1 MAAVRCSRGPV
12 HGLPALVLF
21 AVAAGI
27 APPGVAAQPG
37 SGGAARLLA
46 GHASVPGLLP
56 SGMPLSRSMER
67 PPTGQRFLSGLRAA
81 ARPPW
86 RVPPGPPPS
95 TVAGPAGPPGEGRA
109 FVYSLAVPGLA
120 QYHQGNRRW
129 LLYAGTEILSA
140 FLYLDAR
147 SGARNTRT
155 VYRDFA
161 WTRAR
166 QGVSAEPR
174 RDGDF
179 EYYETLSH
187 WIASGAW
194 DSDPARAG
202 LQPESDRGTYNGWV
216 WGLATE
222 IFNVDALDPEASP
235 GYGRALDYYRD
246 RGYGP
251 SLLWV
256 WQGGAADQN
265 DFRALIADSD
275 RLAADARR
283 ALWIL
288 TANHLFSAI
297 DGFITARLAATG
309 PSRELGLV
317 VTVPFR

>member
-1 MAAVRCSRGPV
+1 M
-12 HGLPALVLF
+12 
-21 AVAAGI
+21 
-27 APPGVAAQPG
+27 
-37 SGGAARLLA
+37 
-46 GHASVPGLLP
+46 
-56 SGMPLSRSMER
+56 
-67 PPTGQRFLSGLRAA
+67 
-81 ARPPW
+81 
-86 RVPPGPPPS
+86 
-95 TVAGPAGPPGEGRA
+95 
-109 FVYSLAVPGLA
+109 YSLAVPGLA

-222 IFNVDALDPEASP
+222 IFNVDVFDPEGSP

-317 VTVPFR
+317 VTVPFH